1 MNGNSMAD
9 KLGLG
14 PEVRELKLGP
24 TFSNSEGTAFHT
36 LRYDFKP
43 ASVDESKVAT
53 VDVGANQQVTV
64 TVPHL
69 DGSGTM
75 QTVFKGSHRPY
86 QRECVLIIDRTTGEI
101 TLEKLASNIQLKKTR
116 MEPSKANSHGVGSS
130 YSSARPATPTEKK
143 TSPPQRQNHKPPKN
157 LSMPLPK
164 HSPLPASPAYIKSP
178 SVYKSPPQLVSTL
191 SLSPV
196 APGSLPMI
204 GLEDPLDNAFSSP
217 NMPDTLRHSPSPY
230 YQPNEHEE
238 EQVISRVGHLSA
250 SSSSNSS
257 SDGDSSDSESD
268 SSPANND
275 TKLRLTN
282 GHVNGSVP
290 PADVLQ
296 ADLELSDSA
305 SDSD

>member
-24 TFSNSEGTAFHT
+24 TFSNSQGTAFHT

-53 VDVGANQQVTV
+53 VDVGSNQQVTV

-69 DGSGTM
+69 DGSGTT

-101 TLEKLASNIQLKKTR
+101 TLEKLANNIQLKKTR
-116 MEPSKANSHGVGSS
+116 MEPSKTNNHGMGSS

-143 TSPPQRQNHKPPKN
+143 TSPPQRQSHKPPKS

-164 HSPLPASPAYIKSP
+164 HSPLPASPSYNKSP

-217 NMPDTLRHSPSPY
+217 NLPDTLRHSPY
-230 YQPNEHEE
+230 YQPNEQEE
-238 EQVISRVGHLSA
+238 DPLSRVGNLSA

-305 SDSD
+305 SDSDC